1 MKLVRQRSK
10 KEEVKN
16 FERKKRK
23 GVGYTS
29 NVGQTWNVNQY
40 IENKKQRNEQIKN
53 LIDILASF
61 VMCKEWK
68 AQYDILEILYGSAL
82 LPILENAMRAGS
94 LLDMAK
100 ESDLFFS
107 YFGTLAP
114 SL

>member
-1 MKLVRQRSK
+1 M
-10 KEEVKN
+10 
-16 FERKKRK
+16 
-23 GVGYTS
+23 
-29 NVGQTWNVNQY
+29 GQTWNVNQY

>member
-1 MKLVRQRSK
+1 MEDIEEQEEVKLVRQRSK
-10 KEEVKN
+10 KEEIKN

-68 AQYDILEILYGSAL
+68 A
-82 LPILENAMRAGS
+82 
-94 LLDMAK
+94 
-100 ESDLFFS
+100 
-107 YFGTLAP
+107 
-114 SL
+114 